1 MVFLTEMDGYQKM
14 RDTNKNVIK
23 MGVIIKGVYCILML
37 RKLFFTCL
45 CFFLGFLGL
54 QNFKAWRKLTF
65 TQKKSYVASLQWFMN
80 KSTLSLQQVYK
91 YNFIYV

>member
-1 MVFLTEMDGYQKM
+1 MVFLIEMDGYQKM

-65 TQKKSYVASLQWFMN
+65 IPKKRLCSKSPMVHEQVNIEFTTSL
-80 KSTLSLQQVYK
+80 
-91 YNFIYV
+91 